1 MKKIRVKTE
10 INDGIILLVGILVIG
25 LLAPLVMNGMHYELG
40 SNQQIINTIVSFF
53 ITTVMWLGCRQIVN
67 FLWKKYP
74 WHLYPFKHLIIEVFA
89 IAIYNTIV
97 IVLTHVAW
105 GSLIAAPEPFNGI
118 LWNCLISMAISFF
131 ITSIYEGI
139 YFYNQMKYFFLK
151 SERLEK
157 SNLEAKYET
166 LKNQINPHFLFNALN
181 TLMSYIESNPTASA
195 YLQSLSD
202 FFRYSLTN
210 REKDVVLLREEID
223 IVKKY
228 AFLQQSRFGDNL
240 KFEINVPEKYFHYSI
255 APLALQMLV
264 ENAIKHNIIAKD
276 MPLHINIFVDKSD
289 NLVVE
294 NNLQRKMQPSN
305 TSTQLGIKNIIDRY
319 KFLTHKTLQIHEN
332 AQKFK
337 VALPLVIVH
346 TKF

>member
-1 MKKIRVKTE
+1 MKKSTSNTKIGDYR
-10 INDGIILLVGILVIG
+10 ILFIGIIVIG
-25 LLAPLVMNGMHYELG
+25 FLAPFIMNGLHYEFG
-40 SNQQIINTIVSFF
+40 SHQQLINTIASFF
-53 ITTVMWLGCRQIVN
+53 ITAVIWMGCRQIVS

-74 WHLYPFKHLIIEVFA
+74 WHLYPIKHLIIEVLSISVYNA
-89 IAIYNTIV
+89 III
-97 IVLTHVAW
+97 ILTHLTW
-105 GSLIAAPEPFNGI
+105 GSLIAAPEPFDGI
-118 LWNCLISMAISFF
+118 VINIISSMAISFF

-181 TLMSYIESNPTASA
+181 TLMSFIESNPKASA

-240 KFEINVPEKYFHYSI
+240 KFEINVPEKYFHYSV

-276 MPLHINIFVDKSD
+276 MPLHISILVDKTE

-305 TSTQLGIKNIIDRY
+305 TSTQLGLKNIIDRY

-332 AQKFK
+332 AQKFR

-346 TKF
+346 